1 MEYLQKKI
9 RKILEIYGLHDIARR
24 YFIIN
29 SFDGIILVLSIF
41 LIFFISGYFSRIL
54 VIKTVLAT
62 SFGAS
67 LSGFIGAYFSE
78 ISERKHYRKKYERL
92 LLRSLKETI
101 IQRYEK
107 YAAILMS
114 LIEGLSPI
122 IFAILAL
129 LPIFLIPNITL
140 SILFGMLVCI
150 FEIIFIGYFL
160 SNIAGERKIETIL
173 KLLFVSI
180 ILAFIIV
187 SLDVFIK

>member
-9 RKILEIYGLHDIARR
+9 RRILEIYGLHSIARR

-54 VIKTVLAT
+54 IIKTVLAA

-78 ISERKHYRKKYERL
+78 ISERKHYRKKYEKL
-92 LLRSLKETI
+92 LLRSLKGSI
-101 IQRYEK
+101 IQKYEK
-107 YAAILMS
+107 YAAILMG
-114 LIEGLSPI
+114 LIEGLSPM
-122 IFAILAL
+122 IFAIFAL
-129 LPIFLIPNITL
+129 LPIFLIPDIIL
-140 SILFGMLVCI
+140 SILFGMLICI

-173 KLLFVSI
+173 KLLFISI
-180 ILAFIIV
+180 VLTFVIV
-187 SLDVFIK
+187 FLDIFIK